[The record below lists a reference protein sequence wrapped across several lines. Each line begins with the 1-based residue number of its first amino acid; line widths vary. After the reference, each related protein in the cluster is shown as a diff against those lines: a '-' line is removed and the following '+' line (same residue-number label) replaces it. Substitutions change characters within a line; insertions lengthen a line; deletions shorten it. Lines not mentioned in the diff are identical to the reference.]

1 MILKTTDED
10 LFLKAGMNALALS
23 RIFDIGMQ
31 LFGMV
36 ALFNIPCLM
45 YGFGKWSIIEVD
57 TEENVYFGFMPFQ
70 YSFVHFWH
78 ISFCTSTI
86 QISSSCVIVT

>member
-10 LFLKAGMNALALS
+10 LFLKAGIDALALS

-31 LFGMV
+31 LFGLV

-45 YGFGKWSIIEVD
+45 YGFGKWSIIEV
-57 TEENVYFGFMPFQ
+57 TAEENVYLWF
-70 YSFVHFWH
+70 YALSVV
-78 ISFCTSTI
+78 ICSLLSTFLIALRETICVEI
-86 QISSSCVIVT
+86 Q